1 MALFQVPGWSMP
13 TAPVSTL
20 PQSASKK
27 RKRPAARDVDKVQ
40 SAEVNLDKLMQ
51 KLEGVR
57 DRDDKQGPKKK
68 KQKHGKTPQGPDSKA
83 YEDATPSKGKGKK
96 SSSLGGSNGH
106 IHSAKESSRPPP
118 QKKQKQKLKK
128 PDVKKPSLSDQQ
140 PRNLSPAADG
150 VSGLTSL
157 QKGMKESLDGARFRC
172 VPWCLRC

>member
-1 MALFQVPGWSMP
+1 MP

-20 PQSASKK
+20 PQSTSKK
-27 RKRPAARDVDKVQ
+27 RKRPAARDVADKVQ

-57 DRDDKQGPKKK
+57 DHGDKQPKKK
-68 KQKHGKTPQGPDSKA
+68 KQKHGKTPQGPDTKT
-83 YEDATPSKGKGKK
+83 YEDATPSKKKGKK
-96 SSSLGGSNGH
+96 SSSPGRSNGD
-106 IHSAKESSRPPP
+106 IHSVKESSRPPP
-118 QKKQKQKLKK
+118 KKRQQKK

-172 VPWCLRC
+172 VSRCLRC